1 MSQNL
6 KIRVIVYR
14 NLKEEAAMKKLLSI
28 FLCVCVLLS
37 SAIIAVNA
45 EGESPKSETK
55 YEDKFLNQYVF
66 DKENIS
72 PEDYHYSE
80 LHYHKDNNDEVDWV
94 LVRAHVG
101 GSGDMFTSAT
111 VGNRFISSNCDSMPF
126 RTQYGI
132 YSVKEDKFYDIISYE
147 SANIKTED
155 LEAVLKQ
162 HGIGTEFSEKYEGIF
177 LDQYNG
183 DFDIENLS
191 PEDYH
196 YSELYYHKNSA
207 DEVDWALV
215 EAYVMP
221 CGAMETS
228 ATVGNRFIHSFS
240 YYNPFLT
247 KYGIY
252 NAEDNQFYDITSY
265 KYTNVKTEDLEA
277 ALRELNIGTEVSE
290 KITPELREILN
301 KKTNIY
307 DNIAEIGIELNIDF
321 NKDGLEHYISAN
333 VLGAN
338 KDANIFAKHYR
349 EEVKK
354 IISAQVQEFIDD
366 NAGNFYE
373 IQYQGDTLGVVIARA
388 YAYNVDKIAEDER
401 VKSIDCGENIQPYN
415 ENLWKYEKRYIEQY
429 EMDKFEPNVFG
440 YVYDELYYHQDKDGE
455 IDWALV
461 KGDSGMEL
469 CAETDIFVGNLKIH
483 SNSIL
488 SPFETGYGVYDVKED
503 KFYDIND
510 YQNVPG
516 KLDEL
521 VSVLKELNIGEE
533 QKFYSQE
540 FCDALNNYLK
550 DLGLYDVYC
559 WDSPFTVDSLKA
571 KDSIITL
578 YEETDD
584 TIIFNIKGAMAAPGE
599 DIIGDYKF
607 FTPSLFSGSSSDDTN
622 CGYCVYKDGKIYGIK
637 TAVKNGIVTV
647 EHLAEVIPNVTR
659 INNNPTDPPATNP
672 NETTPEFTDPP
683 VTNPNESTPNV
694 TDPITTNPVVT
705 EPSTP
710 SAVVDPTRP
719 SSTSSNSKVT
729 SKKANPIKVTVKAK
743 TIKAKKLKKK
753 AQKVKA
759 ITVKNAQGKV
769 TYKLVKSGITKKIRK
784 LISINSKGVITI
796 KKWKKAKKG
805 TYKIKVSVTAKG
817 NTNYKAKTIT
827 KTVKVKIK

>member
-1 MSQNL
+1 
-6 KIRVIVYR
+6 
-14 NLKEEAAMKKLLSI
+14 MKKILSI

-55 YEDKFLNQYVF
+55 YENKFLEQYNIN
-66 DKENIS
+66 KENIS

-111 VGNRFISSNCDSMPF
+111 VGNRIISSNCDSMPF

-162 HGIGTEFSEKYEGIF
+162 HGIGTEFSGKYEGVF

-415 ENLWKYEKRYIEQY
+415 ENLWKYEKKFIEQY

-483 SNSIL
+483 SNAIL

-521 VSVLKELNIGEE
+521 VSVLKELGIGEE
-533 QKFYSQE
+533 
-540 FCDALNNYLK
+540 
-550 DLGLYDVYC
+550 V
-559 WDSPFTVDSLKA
+559 T
-571 KDSIITL
+571 
-578 YEETDD
+578 ETSE
-584 TIIFNIKGAMAAPGE
+584 P
-599 DIIGDYKF
+599 
-607 FTPSLFSGSSSDDTN
+607 
-622 CGYCVYKDGKIYGIK
+622 
-637 TAVKNGIVTV
+637 IV
-647 EHLAEVIPNVTR
+647 
-659 INNNPTDPPATNP
+659 TNP
-672 NETTPEFTDPP
+672 NETSPEFTDPP

-710 SAVVDPTRP
+710 SAVVDPTQP

-729 SKKANPIKVTVKAK
+729 SKKANPIKVTAK
-743 TIKAKKLKKK
+743 TKTVKAKKLKKK

-759 ITVKNAQGKV
+759 ITVKNAHGKV